1 MRRVHTLLALI
12 VWCALLA
19 QPSTAATTSQQSR
32 RENSVVM
39 DVDFTEEA
47 QGGGTDVLTIVGT
60 IQLILDRLAAR
71 TAPRDKWGDPRSII
85 WLPVTAQREC
95 QNAGDTAILEISV
108 ARFVSYSRQWVMIG
122 HQHSEVDLA
131 FRLVDCAGR
140 ELLRFPHSDATYAQA
155 DFSPYFVSISGTAAV
170 VALATAHAS
179 DIGVAAIIGAVNS
192 YGALQANV
200 GQHDPQDAQELALFR
215 LVGNIPGQN
224 VPPPAPGTVA
234 SVLSA
239 CRFFGQPGGHI
250 ALTCPSSYASRN

>member
-1 MRRVHTLLALI
+1 MRRVTALFALALM
-12 VWCALLA
+12 VAPACTPLA
-19 QPSTAATTSQQSR
+19 AFAQQNR
-32 RENSVVM
+32 RANSVVM

-47 QGGGTDVLTIVGT
+47 QGGGTDLLTIVGT
-60 IQLILDRLAAR
+60 IQLILDRVAAH
-71 TAPRDKWGDPRSII
+71 TAPRDPWGEPRSII

-95 QNAGDTAILEISV
+95 QSAGDTAILEVSV
-108 ARFVSYSRQWVMIG
+108 ARFVTYSRQWVMVG
-122 HQHSEVDLA
+122 RQHSEADLA

-140 ELLRFPHSDATYAQA
+140 QLLRFPDTDAAYAKA

-170 VALATAHAS
+170 VTLATAHAS

-200 GQHDPQDAQELALFR
+200 GQHDTQDAQELALFR
-215 LVGNIPGQN
+215 LVGNIPGRN

-234 SVLSA
+234 SILSA

-250 ALTCPSSYASRN
+250 ALACPPSYTSRN